1 MIYYIIFFALYNIIL
16 VSIYL
21 RYKYNKRYKKVRKI
35 LNENIKDL
43 EQPLIYN
50 KIT

>member
-1 MIYYIIFFALYNIIL
+1 MIYYIIFFILYNIIL
-16 VSIYL
+16 ISLYL

>member
-1 MIYYIIFFALYNIIL
+1 MIYYIIFFILYNIIL
-16 VSIYL
+16 ISLYL

-35 LNENIKDL
+35 LNENVRDL